1 MLWQRIF
8 DHMESWSQGSSP
20 NSAPTGQKY
29 KTKELSVLLHWFD
42 CWPHLWPCVK
52 PLSQCLLHYTQTG
65 DYMVALWMRV
75 HAFASM
81 YLSVRARESIY
92 ALLLLWV
99 KSTCMFHARLMVH
112 FKWSM
117 ANPSVLFTL
126 IYWCFPTAPYFC
138 HVFNWQQLYIPD
150 SFSID

>member
-1 MLWQRIF
+1 MAKDI
-8 DHMESWSQGSSP
+8 WSHGKLEPGIKPQLSP
-20 NSAPTGQKY
+20 NW
-29 KTKELSVLLHWFD
+29 TKIQNQRAQCFITLVWLLTSS
-42 CWPHLWPCVK
+42 LAMCVK